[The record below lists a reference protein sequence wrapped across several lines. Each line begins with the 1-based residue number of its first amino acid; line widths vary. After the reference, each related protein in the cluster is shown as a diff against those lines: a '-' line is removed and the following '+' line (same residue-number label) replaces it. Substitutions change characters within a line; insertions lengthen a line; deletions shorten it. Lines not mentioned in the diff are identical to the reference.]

1 MRKNRGVLPLALLV
15 LSGSLVIAGCGDK
28 NQSAGGPP
36 PAPAVGVVTL
46 DAKPLTITTDLP
58 GRTSAYR
65 IAEVRPQ
72 VGGIILKRNYTEGS
86 YVEAGTSLYQID
98 PAIFQ
103 ATLNSAQAD
112 LAKTKANAEIA
123 RLTVERYKPL
133 LGTNYVS
140 KQDFDTA
147 TSQYAQAVA
156 AVKAAE
162 ATVTNAKINLEYTKV
177 TAPIS
182 GRSGKSTVT
191 EGALVAPG
199 QQVALTTVQQIDPIY
214 VDVTQS
220 SEDYLKLKNEIES
233 GIVRQEQ
240 GKPVVHLTLTNGQ
253 SYAQK
258 GHLEFSDVTVDESTG
273 SITMRA
279 IVPNPKGE
287 LLPGMFV
294 RTKLENGIRQN
305 AILIPQQAVIRTP
318 RGEATTMVVNKDN
331 VVEVRTIEVSQAV
344 GNKWLVN
351 SGVQVGDRVIVSGLQ
366 KAKPE
371 MKVTPQEEN
380 LDATASTEKSE
391 PAKDPQ

>member
-1 MRKNRGVLPLALLV
+1 MWRQ
-15 LSGSLVIAGCGDK
+15 

-112 LAKTKANAEIA
+112 LAKAKANAEIA

-220 SEDYLKLKNEIES
+220 SEDYLKLKMKLKVALFVKSKVN
-233 GIVRQEQ
+233 
-240 GKPVVHLTLTNGQ
+240 
-253 SYAQK
+253 
-258 GHLEFSDVTVDESTG
+258 
-273 SITMRA
+273 
-279 IVPNPKGE
+279 
-287 LLPGMFV
+287 LLF
-294 RTKLENGIRQN
+294 T
-305 AILIPQQAVIRTP
+305 
-318 RGEATTMVVNKDN
+318 
-331 VVEVRTIEVSQAV
+331 
-344 GNKWLVN
+344 
-351 SGVQVGDRVIVSGLQ
+351 
-366 KAKPE
+366 
-371 MKVTPQEEN
+371 
-380 LDATASTEKSE
+380 
-391 PAKDPQ
+391 